1 MYKYVHEKFYLE
13 PNYTRIELYSNTI
26 DITIQ
31 VVNIFN
37 SRKSSVFFKILI
49 LLWFYI
55 FIFNR

>member
-13 PNYTRIELYSNTI
+13 PNYTCIELYSNTI

-37 SRKSSVFFKILI
+37 SRKSSVFFKNVNSVIILHI
-49 LLWFYI
+49 YI
-55 FIFNR
+55 

>member
-13 PNYTRIELYSNTI
+13 PNYTCIELFKHMI

-37 SRKSSVFFKILI
+37 SRKSSVFFKTLI
-49 LLWFYI
+49 LL
-55 FIFNR
+55 

>member
-13 PNYTRIELYSNTI
+13 PNYTCIELYSNTI

-49 LLWFYI
+49 LL
-55 FIFNR
+55 